1 MTRGRPPKKAV
12 KEAGEP
18 ARGRGSMVEL
28 PDNCGL
34 PCDLMIF
41 SASRIAFVK
50 VKRMRALVRGPPDV
64 AIKYGPE
71 IRALRILPESGAA
84 LMELWILSS
93 HRVWQFFRVLPDS
106 IVEIREDGAD
116 IASPGTSTG
125 DCPAGT
131 RTFSGGPQP
140 LEVPLPPVNQE
151 NTVPDRSGDTA

>member
-28 PDNCGL
+28 PDTCGL

-41 SASRIAFVK
+41 SPSCIVFVR

-84 LMELWILSS
+84 RMELWILSS
-93 HRVWQFFRVLPDS
+93 HTVWQFFRILPGS
-106 IVEIREDGAD
+106 IVEIREDGAVTGT
-116 IASPGTSTG
+116 GTSTG
-125 DCPAGT
+125 DCLA
-131 RTFSGGPQP
+131 
-140 LEVPLPPVNQE
+140 
-151 NTVPDRSGDTA
+151 DTLT